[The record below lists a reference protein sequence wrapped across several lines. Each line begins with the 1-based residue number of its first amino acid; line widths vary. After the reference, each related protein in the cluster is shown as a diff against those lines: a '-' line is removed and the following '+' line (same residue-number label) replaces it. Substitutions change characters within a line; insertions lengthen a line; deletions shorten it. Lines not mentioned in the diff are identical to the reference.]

1 MSWPALR
8 TRPGLRAGPARL
20 ALAAV
25 VAYLAPIPPGVLLLW
40 VGTPVEQG
48 PSAASYVASH
58 GVFLLASLYLSWA
71 GLLVGVPVSVL
82 ALRTGFAGWAVALG
96 TGAALAAAVSLLTGL
111 EPDIV
116 LPGALL
122 SAGVYWLVLRG
133 AVGPDRMCP
142 ENR

>member
-1 MSWPALR
+1 VNWPALR

-25 VAYLAPIPPGVLLLW
+25 VAYLAPIPPGALLLW
-40 VGTPVEQG
+40 LGTLVEQG
-48 PSAASYVASH
+48 PPTASHVASH
-58 GVFLLASLYLSWA
+58 GFFLLASLYLSWV
-71 GLLVGVPVSVL
+71 GLLVGVPLSVL

-96 TGAALAAAVSLLTGL
+96 TGAALAASVSLLTGL

-116 LPGALL
+116 LPGAML

-133 AVGPDRMCP
+133 AVGPKRMCP
-142 ENR
+142 EDR